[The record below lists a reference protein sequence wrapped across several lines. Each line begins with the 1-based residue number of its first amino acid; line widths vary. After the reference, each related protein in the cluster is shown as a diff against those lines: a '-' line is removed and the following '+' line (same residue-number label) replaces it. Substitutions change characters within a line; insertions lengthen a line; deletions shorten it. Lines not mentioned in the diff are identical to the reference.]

1 MKVAIMVLTGV
12 LVMRSAPAPA
22 AIADTFAVFAAS
34 VTFPVMFQTTDA
46 HGNQV
51 IATKTLKTPDVV
63 NLALGRSLATKLNK
77 ATETLAF
84 ASDVST
90 PGAGSML
97 VVFNPT
103 LQTIVATVFTTS
115 NFVLLSNQDFS
126 KNAAFSDVTIQ
137 TTVDGDPVHNRFQT
151 TTLAMAGTGKSA
163 GSFSATSM
171 GGPIT
176 ITITDAS
183 NVTTTIDGLVVKGK
197 LKASGKQLAQ
207 LGVM

>member
-1 MKVAIMVLTGV
+1 VKVAMIVLSLA

-22 AIADTFAVFAAS
+22 TTDTFVVFAAS
-34 VTFPVMFQTTDA
+34 VTLPVLFQTIDS
-46 HGNQV
+46 HGQQV
-51 IATKTLKTPDVV
+51 IATKTLKTADPV
-63 NLALGRSLATKLNK
+63 NLALDRSLATKLDK

-90 PGAGSML
+90 PGAGSKL
-97 VVFNPT
+97 IVFNPT
-103 LQTIVATVFTTS
+103 AQTITATVFTTS

-137 TTVDGDPVHNRFQT
+137 TTAVGDPAHNGFQT

-163 GSFSATSM
+163 GAFSATSM

-176 ITITDAS
+176 ITFTDAS
-183 NVTTTIDGLVVKGK
+183 NVTTTIGGLVVKGT

-207 LGVM
+207 L